1 MRIVITGSRG
11 FIGSHLKKKLE
22 KYGNEIIEWDHRI
35 DKSIENFEV
44 HHIWDRADYVIHLA
58 AWADVRKSIEEPNL
72 YWENNVTN
80 TTKIQR
86 ICHKSKIPLLYASS
100 SCIHEW
106 HKSPYGISKKVNEE
120 TAFPEQVALRFTT
133 VYGGDG
139 ANRGMF
145 MDNLKDGSLKY
156 VTNHVRDFVHIDDV
170 INAITMLMYLNKADN
185 YNPESYKLEPSPK
198 LLPAYDIGTGHGY
211 TVSDL
216 AKLAGYDLPIKEG
229 DECEAQ
235 DNTADISEM
244 KKLGW
249 SPSIDVR
256 EYIKAL

>member
-1 MRIVITGSRG
+1 M
-11 FIGSHLKKKLE
+11 
-22 KYGNEIIEWDHRI
+22 
-35 DKSIENFEV
+35 
-44 HHIWDRADYVIHLA
+44 
-58 AWADVRKSIEEPNL
+58 
-72 YWENNVTN
+72 
-80 TTKIQR
+80 
-86 ICHKSKIPLLYASS
+86 YASS

-120 TAFPEQVALRFTT
+120 TAFTEQIGLRFTT
-133 VYGGDG
+133 VYGGAG

-145 MDNLKDGSLKY
+145 MDKLKNGELKY
-156 VTNHVRDFVHIDDV
+156 VTNHVRDFIHIDDV
-170 INAITMLMYLNKADN
+170 CNAITTLMYFSKPTASL
-185 YNPESYKLEPSPK
+185 ESYKLEPSPK

-249 SPSIDVR
+249 SPSIDIR
-256 EYIKAL
+256 DYIKSKI